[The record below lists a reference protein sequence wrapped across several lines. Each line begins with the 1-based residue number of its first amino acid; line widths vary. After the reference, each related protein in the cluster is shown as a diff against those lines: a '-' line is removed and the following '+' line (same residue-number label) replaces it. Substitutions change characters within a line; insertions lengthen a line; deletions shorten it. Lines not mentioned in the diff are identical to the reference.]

1 MRRII
6 SPSPIVKLRMRMK
19 KYALSPNLIIN
30 KAATS
35 DEMMG
40 GRQIDDTPPLS
51 FALVPIVLTLIDCI
65 AIIDDNFPLL
75 IKFNLWVFII
85 PNHKYT
91 N

>member
-65 AIIDDNFPLL
+65 AIIDNYFPLL
-75 IKFNLWVFII
+75 IMFNLWVFII

>member
-6 SPSPIVKLRMRMK
+6 SPSPIVKFRMRMK
-19 KYALSPNLIIN
+19 KYALSPNFVIN

-35 DEMMG
+35 DEMMAE
-40 GRQIDDTPPLS
+40 RQIDDTSPFS
-51 FALVPIVLTLIDCI
+51 FAFMTIVLTLIDCI
-65 AIIDDNFPLL
+65 AIIDNYFPLL